1 MENDKINGKWV
12 TLKNGRHVFIKE
24 GQTLAGALKESDR
37 QKTED
42 LKRIYDS
49 DFGGTDGHKVVWL
62 EKKEYAEVCSAIRT
76 KFTDNIPAKG
86 SVFYRNHYYLFKY
99 DNNACQIVYYK
110 KIPIV
115 GNEDFINKLEA
126 RINDRRRKKN
136 S

>member
-12 TLKNGRHVFIKE
+12 TLKNGRHIFIKE

-76 KFTDNIPAKG
+76 KFADNIPAKG
-86 SVFYRNHYYLFKY
+86 CIFHKNDFYGFHYNEKTYRIVFRL
-99 DNNACQIVYYK
+99 
-110 KIPIV
+110 KIEIE
-115 GNEDFINKLEA
+115 GNEDLISFYEEYYGKY
-126 RINDRRRKKN
+126 
-136 S
+136 